1 MKSKLSTNK
10 RDRSVSLVNS
20 ALRPKRT
27 GSNMHEGIGDWCDTC
42 VCEAE
47 PYWAE
52 VADELGISL
61 SDYEDDGV

>member
-1 MKSKLSTNK
+1 MVNKQHKTNRK
-10 RDRSVSLVNS
+10 IAQSHSPAVI
-20 ALRPKRT
+20 RPKR
-27 GSNMHEGIGDWCDTC
+27 SAISMHEGVADWCDCC